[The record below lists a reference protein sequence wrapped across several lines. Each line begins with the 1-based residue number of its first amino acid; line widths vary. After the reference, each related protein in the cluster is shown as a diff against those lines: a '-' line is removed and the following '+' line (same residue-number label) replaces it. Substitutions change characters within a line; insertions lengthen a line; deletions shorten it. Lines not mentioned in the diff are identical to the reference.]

1 MPAASQHLDAS
12 NKVFFTAAKYVEDTN
27 QSVFLTG
34 RAGTGKTTFLKHIA
48 ETSSKKVV
56 VLAPTG
62 IAALNAGGQTI
73 HSFFRLPITPFLP
86 IDRALL
92 TPSEIRRYLLDAEGS
107 NIYKTFRYNA
117 RQIELLH
124 QVDCFVID
132 EISMVRC
139 DVLDAIDKILRTF
152 LNRPDAPFGGKQM
165 VFVGDPYQ
173 LPPVV
178 NAEQEALLSRCYS
191 SFYFFDAK
199 SFIRLR
205 EQGKLCT
212 FSLEKIYRQKD
223 TDFLHILNNVRE
235 NNLDWGSQR
244 LLNSRYIKGFKM
256 PSEGGWIELTAKN
269 SEADY
274 SNKQKLAA
282 LPGKEHC
289 YKAKSAGEINLNQV
303 PCEIDLR
310 LKVGAQVVFLKND
323 TQGHQ
328 RYVNGT
334 IGTISALTEKSIVV
348 ETEKCKVEIG
358 PEVWE
363 NVRYNWNDS
372 KREMDREVVGEVRQ
386 FPIKLAWAITIHK
399 SQGLTLDRVV
409 ANLRSCFAPGQVYV
423 ALSRCTSLEGLV
435 LTTPIDSRRVQ
446 VRPEVLRFV
455 ADLDQLDY
463 LESQLAHKEV
473 DFLYESAL
481 QALLKSDFT
490 KALQC
495 FEAALEKRA
504 EWSHPLQYR
513 AIRVFCYRIFTN
525 YIRLH
530 RMASI
535 STKQAQKSAENCAT
549 RLEQFV
555 AQEPDVRTALRACI
569 VEAIPELAKSLD
581 A

>member
-1 MPAASQHLDAS
+1 MQATTFNLDAS
-12 NKVFFTAAKYVEDTN
+12 NKAFFTAAKYVEDTN

-48 ETSSKKVV
+48 QTSSKKVV

-73 HSFFRLPITPFLP
+73 HSFFRLPMTPFLP

-92 TPSEIRRYLLDAEGS
+92 TPSEIRRFLLDPDGS
-107 NIYKTFRYNA
+107 NIFRTFRYNA
-117 RQIELLH
+117 RQIELLR
-124 QVDCFVID
+124 QVDCFIID

-139 DVLDAIDKILRTF
+139 DILDAVDKILRTF

-191 SFYFFDAK
+191 SFYFFDSK
-199 SFIRLR
+199 SFVRLR

-223 TDFLHILNNVRE
+223 ADFLHILNDVRE
-235 NNLDWGSQR
+235 NKLEWGSQR
-244 LLNSRYIKGFKM
+244 MLNSRYIKGFRM
-256 PSEGGWIELTAKN
+256 PSNGGWIELTAKN
-269 SEADY
+269 NEADY
-274 SNKQKLAA
+274 SNKQKLSA
-282 LPGKEHC
+282 LSGKEYC
-289 YKAKSAGEINLNQV
+289 YKAKSTGDINLNQV
-303 PCEIDLR
+303 PCELDLR

-323 TQGHQ
+323 SHGHQ

-334 IGTISALTEKSIVV
+334 IGTVSALTEKTIVV
-348 ETEKCKVEIG
+348 KTEKCEVELG
-358 PEVWE
+358 PEAWE
-363 NVRYNWNDS
+363 NVRYNWNDG
-372 KREMDREVVGEVRQ
+372 KREMEREVVGEVRQ
-386 FPIKLAWAITIHK
+386 FPVKLAWAITIHK
-399 SQGLTLDRVV
+399 SQGLTLDKVV
-409 ANLRSCFAPGQVYV
+409 ANLRNCFAPGQIYV

-435 LTTPIDSRRVQ
+435 LTNPIDSRRVQ

-455 ADLDQLDY
+455 NDLDQLDY
-463 LESQLAHKEV
+463 MESQLAQKEV

-481 QALLKSDFT
+481 QALMQSDFE

-495 FEAALEKRA
+495 FEAGLSKRP
-504 EWSHPLQYR
+504 EWSHPLLFR
-513 AIRVFCYRIFTN
+513 AVRVFCNRIFMN

-530 RMASI
+530 RIKGIPSRQV
-535 STKQAQKSAENCAT
+535 QASAEICAT
-549 RLEQFV
+549 RLEHF
-555 AQEPDVRTALRACI
+555 AAREPDLKSALRACI
-569 VEAIPELAKSLD
+569 VDAIPELEESL
-581 A
+581 AA